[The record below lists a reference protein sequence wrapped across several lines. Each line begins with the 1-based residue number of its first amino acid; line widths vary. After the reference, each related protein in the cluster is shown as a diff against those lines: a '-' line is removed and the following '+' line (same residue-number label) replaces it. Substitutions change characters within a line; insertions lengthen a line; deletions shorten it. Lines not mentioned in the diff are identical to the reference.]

1 MTAVCVMVVV
11 DNCINLWTEPS
22 LSVCMYGH
30 FSLTV
35 ALYLALLSSHLCLP
49 ERTMKL
55 LLLIL

>member
-35 ALYLALLSSHLCLP
+35 ALYLALVFPPLP
-49 ERTMKL
+49 AVTEQWSCFCSFS
-55 LLLIL
+55 